1 MISKCEFQL
10 ARSKLEFE
18 KKKKCRIGN
27 FKDQQNPELME
38 KFFWPSVQ
46 YVKNDLK

>member
-18 KKKKCRIGN
+18 KKKMQ
-27 FKDQQNPELME
+27 DWELQGLA
-38 KFFWPSVQ
+38 KSRTNGKIFLAQCV
-46 YVKNDLK
+46 VC